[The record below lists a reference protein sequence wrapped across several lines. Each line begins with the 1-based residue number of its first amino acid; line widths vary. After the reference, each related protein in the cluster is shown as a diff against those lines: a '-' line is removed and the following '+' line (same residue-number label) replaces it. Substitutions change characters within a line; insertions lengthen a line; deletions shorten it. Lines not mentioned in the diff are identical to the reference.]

1 MSVCKSYL
9 GVDMK
14 LFTEHPASVGES
26 YGQHFASALSFSLA
40 MLGAALAC
48 LVHAIF
54 PFWCVTTGSDTV
66 RRLHA
71 RMVTHRHRDPA
82 LHASGDG
89 SPDRN
94 G

>member
-1 MSVCKSYL
+1 
-9 GVDMK
+9 MK

-26 YGQHFASALSFSLA
+26 YGQHFSSALSFSLA
-40 MLGAALAC
+40 MLGAGLAC

-82 LHASGDG
+82 LHVAGDG
-89 SPDRN
+89 SPDHN

>member
-40 MLGAALAC
+40 MLGAGLAC